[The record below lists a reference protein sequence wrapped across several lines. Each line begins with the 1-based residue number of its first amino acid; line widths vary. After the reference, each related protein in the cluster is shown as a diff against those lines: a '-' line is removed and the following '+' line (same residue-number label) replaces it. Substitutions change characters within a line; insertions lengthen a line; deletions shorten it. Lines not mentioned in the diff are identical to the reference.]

1 MGGSYIEEGGKQRL
15 EDKVSLQKLEHIFS
29 RPDVVSAALH
39 KPGSEITQPDGKRYI
54 VRTDG
59 SWAEVVAASSEH
71 P

>member
-1 MGGSYIEEGGKQRL
+1 MGGSYVEEGGEQKLQ
-15 EDKVSLQKLEHIFS
+15 DKVSMEHLEKIFS

-59 SWAEVVAASSEH
+59 SWAEVVAVSSEH